1 MITLTKKQLII
12 AIGIVIL
19 VISVIG
25 YYIYTQINIEDYQ
38 ELDQISGDINAL
50 ETKEKIENE
59 EEIVIV
65 HIAGQVKQ
73 PGIVRIKEGSRI
85 ADIIEKAGGL
95 TEDADITNV
104 NLAYIIEDGQKIT
117 IPSKSTTFIGTECK
131 EYITVQNGDSIIDE
145 EYNLKKGENAMI
157 NINKATLEELQTLQ
171 GIGEATAQKI
181 IDYRKQNGEFKQIE
195 DIKNVPGIGDAK
207 FENIKNNICVK

>member
-73 PGIVRIKEGSRI
+73 LLI
-85 ADIIEKAGGL
+85 
-95 TEDADITNV
+95 
-104 NLAYIIEDGQKIT
+104 
-117 IPSKSTTFIGTECK
+117 
-131 EYITVQNGDSIIDE
+131 
-145 EYNLKKGENAMI
+145 
-157 NINKATLEELQTLQ
+157 
-171 GIGEATAQKI
+171 
-181 IDYRKQNGEFKQIE
+181 
-195 DIKNVPGIGDAK
+195 
-207 FENIKNNICVK
+207 